1 MAKAPVLSQA
11 PSSTRNRVLT
21 AAVLIPII
29 LALVLGAPRVL
40 FEVVVVLVALLTLRE
55 YLDLA
60 GKAGQAPLRALSFVA
75 VVALVVWP
83 PGAGTVVPLLV
94 MLALALV
101 LRPPRSLD
109 KVLPG
114 AAATVLGILYVG
126 LPMALLADL
135 RRLPDGP
142 QWVLYVLL
150 LIWVSDTAAYFV
162 GRVAGRHR
170 MAPQIS
176 PGKTWEGALASLA
189 AGVAFG
195 ILYPVLMARVGE
207 AGITASHSLSDLS
220 YAWSATTALLVNV
233 AGQIGDLVESGLKR
247 SAGVKDS
254 SSILPGHGGLLDR
267 VDALLFAVPTLWY
280 ILSLRS
286 PRLLLALQ

>member
-1 MAKAPVLSQA
+1 M
-11 PSSTRNRVLT
+11 
-21 AAVLIPII
+21 
-29 LALVLGAPRVL
+29 L
-40 FEVVVVLVALLTLRE
+40 FEVVVVLIALLTLRE

-60 GKAGQAPLRALSFVA
+60 EKAGQAPLRTFSFVA
-75 VVALVVWP
+75 VLALVAWP
-83 PGAGTVVPLLV
+83 PAARAAPMLVP
-94 MLALALV
+94 LALALV
-101 LRPPRSLD
+101 LRPARSLD
-109 KVLPG
+109 KALPG
-114 AAATVLGILYVG
+114 AATTVLGILYVG

-150 LIWVSDTAAYFV
+150 LTWVSDTAAYFV
-162 GRVAGRHR
+162 GRLAGRHL

-195 ILYPVLMARVGE
+195 IFYPVLIARIVE
-207 AGITASHSLSDLS
+207 AGIMTS
-220 YAWSATTALLVNV
+220 YFLAGVSYTWIATTAVLVNV
-233 AGQIGDLVESGLKR
+233 AGQIGDLAESALKR

-254 SSILPGHGGLLDR
+254 SRILPGHGGFLDR
-267 VDALLFAVPTLWY
+267 LDALLFAVPTLWY

-286 PRLLLALQ
+286 PRLLSALQ

>member
-1 MAKAPVLSQA
+1 MC
-11 PSSTRNRVLT
+11 T
-21 AAVLIPII
+21 AAILIPII
-29 LALVLGAPRVL
+29 LALVLAAPRAL
-40 FEVVVVLVALLTLRE
+40 FEMVVVLVALVTLRE

-60 GKAGQAPLRALSFVA
+60 EKAGQAPLRAFSLVA
-75 VVALVVWP
+75 VVALVLWP
-83 PGAGTVVPLLV
+83 PGVGTVVPLLV

-114 AAATVLGILYVG
+114 AAATVLGILYIG

-142 QWVLYVLL
+142 KWVLYVLL
-150 LIWVSDTAAYFV
+150 LTWISDTAAYFG
-162 GRVAGRHR
+162 GRLVGRHR
-170 MAPQIS
+170 MSPRIS

-189 AGVAFG
+189 VGVAFG
-195 ILYPVLMARVGE
+195 ILYPAYLLAGVSLM
-207 AGITASHSLSDLS
+207 
-220 YAWSATTALLVNV
+220 WSATTAVAVNLT
-233 AGQIGDLVESGLKR
+233 GQVGDLAESALKR

-254 SSILPGHGGLLDR
+254 STILPGHGGLLDR

-286 PRLLLALQ
+286 PRLLAALQ

>member
-1 MAKAPVLSQA
+1 M
-11 PSSTRNRVLT
+11 
-21 AAVLIPII
+21 
-29 LALVLGAPRVL
+29 L
-40 FEVVVVLVALLTLRE
+40 FEMVVVLVALLTLRE

-60 GKAGQAPLRALSFVA
+60 EKAGQAPLRAFSLVA

-83 PGAGTVVPLLV
+83 PGVGTVVPLLV
-94 MLALALV
+94 MLALVLV

-142 QWVLYVLL
+142 KWVLYVLL
-150 LIWVSDTAAYFV
+150 LTWISDTAAYFA
-162 GRVAGRHR
+162 GRLVGRHR
-170 MAPQIS
+170 MSPRIS

-195 ILYPVLMARVGE
+195 ILYPAYLLAGVSLM
-207 AGITASHSLSDLS
+207 
-220 YAWSATTALLVNV
+220 WSATTAVAVNLT
-233 AGQIGDLVESGLKR
+233 GQVGDLAESALKR

-254 SSILPGHGGLLDR
+254 STILPGHGGFLDR

-286 PRLLLALQ
+286 HRLLAALQ